1 MAAALS
7 SSDNDAPAIN
17 IKEFNSEQDDFERWV
32 KRFEKAVKLSTTRR
46 DDLSL
51 HELYKEWL
59 PLKLDDA
66 ANTFLEQLDTATLEW
81 PAIKSRMEDLLIDP
95 HQKLKWRTKQTTIK
109 WDGKESIH
117 MLKARVVRDVNKYDK
132 HMPQE
137 VKDEEYFVRFRAAF
151 RKTLRRVIDMNCAE
165 ERRTIDFAKDAIMR
179 YLMTGDD
186 KDEERTGSFCGASL
200 DPDRLSTVEDS
211 LAAVSEQLEDITIS
225 LRAQNDRIW
234 DVERRLGFLED
245 KVNGHGRSRDHYPL
259 RHHEF
264 ESRSMP
270 DHGRSNG
277 THLASR
283 PRRSYTRRRDHSPS
297 QSSSEEDEIDIRS
310 RRHSREKDKSPSPCS
325 SSDDETYQHFSTS
338 RRNHRE
344 DKNSRTGRKSHR

>member
-7 SSDNDAPAIN
+7 SSDNDAPTIN
-17 IKEFNSEQDDFERWV
+17 IQEFNSEQDDFERWV

-51 HELYKEWL
+51 QELYKEWL

-66 ANTFLEQLDTATLEW
+66 ANTFLEQLDTATLGW

-95 HQKLKWRTKQTTIK
+95 QQKLEWRTRQTTIK

-186 KDEERTGSFCGASL
+186 EDEERTGSFCGASL

-211 LAAVSEQLEDITIS
+211 LAAISEQLDNISIT
-225 LRAQNDRIW
+225 LRAQNDRFW
-234 DVERRLGFLED
+234 DVERRLAFLE
-245 KVNGHGRSRDHYPL
+245 KQVNGHGRGRDHHPS
-259 RHHEF
+259 RHHDSQ
-264 ESRSMP
+264 SRSMP
-270 DHGRSNG
+270 DHGHSNG
-277 THLASR
+277 SHSATRL
-283 PRRSYTRRRDHSPS
+283 RRSYTRCRDHSPS
-297 QSSSEEDEIDIRS
+297 QSSSEEDEINVRS
-310 RRHSREKDKSPSPCS
+310 SRHFRKKDQSPSSCS
-325 SSDDETYQHFSTS
+325 NSDDETYQHLSMS
-338 RRNHRE
+338 RRNHRQ
-344 DKNSRTGRKSHR
+344 DKISRSGRKSHR